1 MGSSGRKAKN
11 LRPVHNA
18 SVTSIEV
25 AKHAGVSQSTV
36 ARVFARPELVSAATR
51 QEVIRV
57 AESLGYL
64 PSAIAAGM
72 RNQRSGLIGVVVP
85 SYGEYW
91 QGVISEFSR
100 QINNDSRQLLLT
112 TFRDA
117 QGVEGA
123 IQSISRYRL
132 DGLVLAS
139 STIGVGQI
147 SRLIN

>member
-100 QINNDSRQLLLT
+100 QINNDSRQHYSSQHFVTLRVLKVQFSQFL
-112 TFRDA
+112 
-117 QGVEGA
+117 V
-123 IQSISRYRL
+123 I
-132 DGLVLAS
+132 GLMV
-139 STIGVGQI
+139 
-147 SRLIN
+147 

>member
-1 MGSSGRKAKN
+1 
-11 LRPVHNA
+11 
-18 SVTSIEV
+18 
-25 AKHAGVSQSTV
+25 
-36 ARVFARPELVSAATR
+36 
-51 QEVIRV
+51 
-57 AESLGYL
+57 
-64 PSAIAAGM
+64 M

-91 QGVISEFSR
+91 QGVISELSR

>member
-1 MGSSGRKAKN
+1 M
-11 LRPVHNA
+11 
-18 SVTSIEV
+18 
-25 AKHAGVSQSTV
+25 
-36 ARVFARPELVSAATR
+36 FARPELVSAATR

-100 QINNDSRQLLLT
+100 QINND
-112 TFRDA
+112 
-117 QGVEGA
+117 
-123 IQSISRYRL
+123 
-132 DGLVLAS
+132 
-139 STIGVGQI
+139 
-147 SRLIN
+147 